1 MTLAPKI
8 AMSDDFLKSFATIP
22 RDQQQAVLSFVAK
35 FRQNPTASGINY
47 ERIRD
52 AGDAN
57 MRSVRIN
64 DGVRG
69 IVLKP
74 DTGDVYC
81 LLWVDRHDDA
91 YQWARRHRVAIHP
104 DVGSIQIYA
113 VEASSAAEV
122 VPAPAAP
129 AGCFAPLKDR
139 EIRRLGVPD
148 EMLVAVRGVMSDA
161 DLEALEKHLPDEA
174 FEALFLF
181 AAGESYEKILSDQAA
196 PVSVDPADFGAA
208 LERDA
213 TKRHFVV
220 LTDDSDLEALMAAP
234 LERWRVFLHPSQ
246 RKLVER
252 DWTGPA
258 KVTGGAGTGKTVVAM
273 HRAARLA
280 RQYSALPGKPV
291 VFTTFTKTLSDD
303 IRQHLALLC
312 TPQELEKIQVTN
324 LDQWASSLLR
334 RFGYKSELLYDE
346 SLRRSYWQAAMSA
359 LPASVDLPMQF
370 MRAEYERVV
379 LPQGCETAD
388 DYMHAKRAGRG
399 GQLGRAQR
407 KAIWPVFAEYRAQLH
422 ANNMREPEEAFRDAC
437 RLLKANSEELGIR
450 AMVVDE
456 AQDISAAGFELI
468 RATVPV
474 GPNDLFIV
482 GDAHQRIYRHK
493 VVLSHVGVEVRGRSR
508 SLKINY
514 RTTDEIR
521 RWAVSQLEGCEID
534 DLDGGIDALKGY
546 RSLTH
551 GDPPDI
557 IVSPTQQDDLAH
569 VRVLLKQLVDDG
581 VELRQ
586 VCIVART
593 NDGLDEIASGLKRS
607 GTDCLKLERST
618 PDDSES
624 PGVRLA
630 TMHRVKG
637 LEFGIVIIS
646 GYRGAKAYA
655 EMYAREEDAGVAED
669 TEAAE
674 RSLLHVAGTR
684 AKRNLFVLH
693 RSADI

>member
-52 AGDAN
+52 AGDPN

-129 AGCFAPLKDR
+129 AGCFAALKDR

-161 DLEALEKHLPDEA
+161 DLEVLEKQLPDEA

-280 RQYSALPGKPV
+280 RQYAALPGKPV

-359 LPASVDLPMQF
+359 LPASIDLPLQF

-468 RATVPV
+468 RAAVPV

-508 SLKINY
+508 SLKVNY

-521 RWAVSQLEGCEID
+521 RWAVSQLDGCEID

-557 IVSPTQQDDLAH
+557 IASATQQDDLAH
-569 VRVLLKQLVDDG
+569 IRLLLKQLVDDG

-607 GTDCLKLERST
+607 GTACLKLERST

-646 GYRGAKAYA
+646 GYRGAKVYA

-669 TEAAE
+669 TEIAE

-693 RSADI
+693 RPVVG